1 MWLDADFLS
10 GPAQVRC
17 QQRLIWREK
26 WTEKFACRSVKLK
39 VFGDYLLYNSTI
51 SCSFTGS

>member
-26 WTEKFACRSVKLK
+26 WTEKFACRSV
-39 VFGDYLLYNSTI
+39 
-51 SCSFTGS
+51 